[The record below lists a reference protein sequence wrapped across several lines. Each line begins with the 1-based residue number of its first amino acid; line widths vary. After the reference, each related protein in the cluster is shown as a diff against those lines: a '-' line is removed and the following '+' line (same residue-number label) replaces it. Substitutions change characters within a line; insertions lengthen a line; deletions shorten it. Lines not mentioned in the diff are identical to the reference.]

1 MQDFEY
7 IKTVPDERLSGFV
20 ESFLLCAN
28 HTDEDKGVIIFPD
41 GRVDIMFSCTD
52 QEPLVAELFNLD
64 KKASRY
70 IFKTQTKLFMV
81 CLILLGAEYRLGYN
95 GTDFGKDEIRL
106 PADLWDIS
114 KEDLTSLD
122 SFAEKVSEKLL
133 EIFPKKMDEK
143 KQQLFELIYSSGSKA
158 LSSTLLTARK
168 TQMAKIAFGTNFLMT
183 QPKNTP

>member
-7 IKTVPDERLSGFV
+7 IKIVPDERLSGFV

-28 HTDEDKGVIIFPD
+28 HTDEDKEVIIFPD
-41 GRVDIMFSCTD
+41 GRVDIMFSCTH

-64 KKASRY
+64 KKATRY
-70 IFKTQTKLFMV
+70 IFKKQTKLFMV
-81 CLILLGAEYRLGYN
+81 CLTLLGAEYLLGYN

-106 PADLWDIS
+106 PAGFWDIY

-122 SFAEKVSEKLL
+122 SFPYKVSENFWKYSRKRWMKESDSFLSL
-133 EIFPKKMDEK
+133 SIRQVVWRYQVPSL
-143 KQQLFELIYSSGSKA
+143 QQE
-158 LSSTLLTARK
+158 K